1 MQHVA
6 LWYICRVVVIEARPW
21 PRGPSRPGLG
31 LENLRGQMSCP
42 WPCLEGPGLGL
53 GLGLE
58 GPVRGLGLGLECSG
72 LGLGLGGQGLGLGL
86 GIESPGRGLGLEC
99 PGFGLGLNGPGLD
112 LQILV
117 LTTTLHICGIYGGYM
132 PLGGANIA

>member
-1 MQHVA
+1 MA
-6 LWYICRVVVIEARPW
+6 SRIYEAKCRVL
-21 PRGPSRPGLG
+21 GLG
-31 LENLRGQMSCP
+31 
-42 WPCLEGPGLGL
+42 LEGPGLGL

-99 PGFGLGLNGPGLD
+99 PGLGLNGPGLD

-117 LTTTLHICGIYGGYM
+117 LTTTLYICSIYGRYM